1 MMTIEELQTGILDTI
16 AGRDAMVTEA
26 RKLFIEAAEAEHAY
40 RMAQAKAYLKAEG
53 KNADERRGQVDQMVD
68 REMFAYKIADAKAN
82 GVKEAL
88 RATAD
93 KINAYQSLL
102 RLERMEAEA
111 IHYGQRNGA

>member
-1 MMTIEELQTGILDTI
+1 MTLEELQAGILDTI
-16 AGRDAMVTEA
+16 VKRDELVTEA
-26 RKLFIEAAEAEHAY
+26 RKQFIETAEAEHAY
-40 RMAQAKAYLKAEG
+40 RLAQAKAYLKAEG

-88 RATAD
+88 RAAAD

-102 RLERMEAEA
+102 RLERTEMDALR
-111 IHYGQRNGA
+111 YGQHNG